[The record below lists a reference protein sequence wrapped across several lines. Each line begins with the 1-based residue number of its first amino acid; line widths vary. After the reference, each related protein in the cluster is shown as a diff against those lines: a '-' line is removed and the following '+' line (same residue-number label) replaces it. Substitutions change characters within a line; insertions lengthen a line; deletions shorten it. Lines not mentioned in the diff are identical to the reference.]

1 MEDLEGDQIEDEA
14 FQISIEPGSS
24 STSNLLSR
32 NCKPKYSPP
41 STSNLSKYS
50 RGV

>member
-32 NCKPKYSPP
+32 NCKPKYSP
-41 STSNLSKYS
+41 STSLKIL
-50 RGV
+50 

>member
-32 NCKPKYSPP
+32 NCKPKYSS

-50 RGV
+50 RGK